1 MNLDA
6 YKLMSTINN
15 IVKKGKEAYP
25 DEVYLSEFDIEDFL
39 NSSQFDEKYLP
50 DDRRKL
56 KNKLK
61 VFNLI
66 KKFNDKYPEKI
77 SEVFDRLA
85 KYRVEQINTFENN
98 LVNEVNASVISDICS
113 NIVDYGISFRESL
126 DFSLLNCKNDLQ
138 YINMKLK
145 FYDKSIAIC
154 KSADLNINFKGN

>member
-15 IVKKGKEAYP
+15 IVKKGIEAYP
-25 DEVYLSEFDIEDFL
+25 DDVYVSEFDIEEFL
-39 NSSQFDEKYLP
+39 DSSQFDEKYLP

-66 KKFNDKYPEKI
+66 KKFNDKFPEKI
-77 SEVFDRLA
+77 LEIFDRLA
-85 KYRVEQINTFENN
+85 KYKIEQVDSFENN
-98 LVNEVNASVISDICS
+98 LVNEVNSSVISDICS
-113 NIVDYGISFRESL
+113 YMVSYGISFKESL

-138 YINMKLK
+138 YINLKLK
-145 FYDKSIAIC
+145 FYDKSIKIC
-154 KSADLNINFKGN
+154 KSANLNINFKGN